1 MAARGEQLTTVRREQ
16 VAKRNKR
23 GAGRGETS
31 GLTEGGPLA
40 SWNLMLRIW
49 PLEDRPDEM
58 KIPEVVNGLSFDQLI
73 KYKKHYEAL
82 IKREGKGEGVFGKDS
97 DIPAVFFEEGEDNC
111 ADLLHP
117 ARFQRLP
124 VVERKKWWHLVP
136 VKRSHTFRRLALVH
150 AGAEGKVSE
159 CVIIRAHDRSLPLKL
174 KMFFSNNRAQ
184 KGFGSSESKEAAQD
198 WDTPKVLVDIQE
210 AVLNYAD
217 VYADL
222 WPEDDSPRVMSR
234 VLVHYNYGAACKSGE
249 AERSKIVVE
258 FCDSLMRDNA
268 CRAVVKETP
277 LSFRRAKEKWAD
289 MAERF
294 SGAAG
299 RSASADGAA
308 VGVGGRVMGR
318 RAAEERRPEAVC
330 RREGRRPGFL
340 WAGTATRSVL
350 ILTNRG
356 AARGGRLR
364 IAAATTAEGVFLY
377 TPAIIS
383 APPGTCIA

>member
-1 MAARGEQLTTVRREQ
+1 MAARREQ
-16 VAKRNKR
+16 AARRVIRGTGGGEESV
-23 GAGRGETS
+23 GAG
-31 GLTEGGPLA
+31 GGPLA
-40 SWNLMLRIW
+40 TWALMLRIW

-58 KIPEVVNGLSFDQLI
+58 KVPEVVNALSFDQLI

-82 IKREGKGEGVFGKDS
+82 VKREGKGEGVFGKDS

-136 VKRSHTFRRLALVH
+136 VKRTHTFRRLALVH

-159 CVIIRAHDRSLPLKL
+159 CVIVRAHDRSLPLKL

-184 KGFGSSESKEAAQD
+184 KCFGSSDSKEAAQD
-198 WDTPKVLVDIQE
+198 WDTPKALVDIQE

-234 VLVHYNYGAACKSGE
+234 VLVHYNFGAACRGGE
-249 AERSKIVVE
+249 AERSKIVLE

-268 CRAVVKETP
+268 CRAVVKEAP

-289 MAERF
+289 MAERHA
-294 SGAAG
+294 GA
-299 RSASADGAA
+299 
-308 VGVGGRVMGR
+308 
-318 RAAEERRPEAVC
+318 
-330 RREGRRPGFL
+330 
-340 WAGTATRSVL
+340 
-350 ILTNRG
+350 
-356 AARGGRLR
+356 AARGVGADGGAGGVGSGGKGDGKKGGG
-364 IAAATTAEGVFLY
+364 AAQAMHGKLNVQRSRFKLIY
-377 TPAIIS
+377 KLQKLKLHILN
-383 APPGTCIA
+383 PGLHPKPLTLNPKP